1 MNPIINKL
9 IDIKD
14 DVDAI
19 DHHQTDR
26 IVSELA
32 RVIEQLKKS
41 EKISSSTAKGKK
53 SSSKPT
59 TIQRANSAPTTDFSG
74 QVSFS

>member
-9 IDIKD
+9 IDIKE

-26 IVSELA
+26 IVAELTC
-32 RVIEQLKKS
+32 VIEQLKKS
-41 EKISSSTAKGKK
+41 EKFSNSTAQGKK
-53 SSSKPT
+53 NSSNPT
-59 TIQRANSAPTTDFSG
+59 KIERANSDPTTDFSG
-74 QVSFS
+74 QISFS

>member
-32 RVIEQLKKS
+32 RVIEQLKKL
-41 EKISSSTAKGKK
+41 ETLSSSTVNGKK
-53 SSSKPT
+53 NSSNPT
-59 TIQRANSAPTTDFSG
+59 GIQRANSGPTTGFSG
-74 QVSFS
+74 QISFS